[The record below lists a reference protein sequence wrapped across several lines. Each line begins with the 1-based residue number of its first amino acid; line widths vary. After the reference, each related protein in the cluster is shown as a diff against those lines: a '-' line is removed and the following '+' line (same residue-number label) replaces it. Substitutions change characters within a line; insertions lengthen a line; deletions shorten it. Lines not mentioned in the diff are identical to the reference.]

1 MQEMFWILK
10 FRIIFLSAMNPIF
23 HFLFLIIFFSEL
35 YIRNM
40 KRLSILI
47 FIASVCFVISEDG
60 YAFSYPTFSNSSTQK
75 TKEFH
80 FYGSN
85 CPNNEIELGY
95 QFSQL
100 HCPAD
105 KFKKLTCSL
114 PLSFTTFNH
123 LFYQITGIISLHTFF
138 IPTSRLLI
146 FPFHNFW

>member
-1 MQEMFWILK
+1 
-10 FRIIFLSAMNPIF
+10 
-23 HFLFLIIFFSEL
+23 
-35 YIRNM
+35 M
-40 KRLSILI
+40 KRLFILI
-47 FIASVCFVISEDG
+47 FIVSVCFVISEDG

-100 HCPAD
+100 HSTGNN
-105 KFKKLTCSL
+105 FKKLACSL
-114 PLSFTTFNH
+114 PLSYATFNYH
-123 LFYQITGIISLHTFF
+123 FYYHVTGIISLNTFF